1 MRCWVIANFG
11 PSRGFSPPITCAI
24 TMVSIRPGSSGAR
37 RTTNSMGWSS
47 CSDSK
52 EAQMLN
58 LNYSKYDVLSIFRD
72 DVGSVNPTADQI
84 GQFDADLF
92 SANDDT
98 LV

>member
-1 MRCWVIANFG
+1 
-11 PSRGFSPPITCAI
+11 
-24 TMVSIRPGSSGAR
+24 
-37 RTTNSMGWSS
+37 
-47 CSDSK
+47 
-52 EAQMLN
+52 MLN

-98 LV
+98 LVRIMTEENIETRKDAKSTVLLYSRSGAGNLSQRIRSACRYFKNTQGL